1 MDRTG
6 MPAAV
11 DQAAI
16 SHASCMRPSRR
27 LSRRL
32 TSFWSGGSE
41 RTTERCLGMRG
52 REATSRAITSRRE
65 LLEEFIWRCARGQW
79 LLTLRRAVVIVQ
91 DCGNAVEQ
99 GMV

>member
-1 MDRTG
+1 MDSTG

-52 REATSRAITSRRE
+52 REATSRAITRRV
-65 LLEEFIWRCARGQW
+65 LLEEFVWRRSRVQW
-79 LLTLRRAVVIVQ
+79 LLTLRCAVVIVQ